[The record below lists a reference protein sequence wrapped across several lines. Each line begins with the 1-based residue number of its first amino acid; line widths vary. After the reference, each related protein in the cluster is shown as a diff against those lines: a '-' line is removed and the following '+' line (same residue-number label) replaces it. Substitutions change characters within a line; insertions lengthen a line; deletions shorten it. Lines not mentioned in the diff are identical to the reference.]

1 MELFFIDR
9 TNCSQ
14 ILSVLPHIFY
24 FQARNIRNK
33 PVVNRDVQSIRMEEM
48 QNEIQVITLK

>member
-14 ILSVLPHIFY
+14 ILSVLLHIFY

>member
-14 ILSVLPHIFY
+14 IWSVLPFIFY